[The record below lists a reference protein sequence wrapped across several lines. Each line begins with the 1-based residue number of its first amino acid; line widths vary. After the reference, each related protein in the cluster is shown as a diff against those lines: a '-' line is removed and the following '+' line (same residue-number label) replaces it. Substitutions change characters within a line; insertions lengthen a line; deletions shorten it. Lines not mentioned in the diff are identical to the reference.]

1 MKYRL
6 IFKSM
11 LLSEFVHLRSRIFYF
26 FLCLTRSLVTS
37 GDRENDEDRVGE
49 EVTRSVL
56 YG

>member
-1 MKYRL
+1 MDLKYVTITVFSSINL
-6 IFKSM
+6 KFII
-11 LLSEFVHLRSRIFYF
+11 IFYS
-26 FLCLTRSLVTS
+26 TRSLVTS

>member
-1 MKYRL
+1 MKHRL